1 MGHLTTFF
9 QSENL
14 IWTKLVSTYLGA
26 VLIKELLN
34 CDHSGRMSAD
44 RRREQIL
51 RTAVDLFSQRGFK
64 GTTTKE
70 IARAAGV
77 SEAIIFRHFAT
88 KDELY
93 GAILHSKSCK
103 DGLHKFPWEGNE
115 VLQEALRQKDDFGV
129 FYNLA
134 LQAMTNQQQDEGFM
148 RLLFYSALEEHELA
162 ERFFG
167 EFVSQVY
174 GFIGEY
180 VRERQADGAMRDI
193 EPRIVV
199 RAFLGML
206 IHHSLNNILWDK
218 RRSLLNI
225 SNDEAARNFA
235 EIVLRGV
242 LK

>member
-1 MGHLTTFF
+1 MT
-9 QSENL
+9 
-14 IWTKLVSTYLGA
+14 
-26 VLIKELLN
+26 
-34 CDHSGRMSAD
+34 AD
-44 RRREQIL
+44 ARREQIL
-51 RTAVDLFSQRGFK
+51 QTAVSLFSQRGFK

-70 IARAAGV
+70 IAKAAGV

-93 GAILHSKSCK
+93 GAILHSKTCN
-103 DGLHKFPWEGNE
+103 DGLHRFPWDSNE
-115 VLQEALRQKDDFGV
+115 FLQEAIRQKDDFGV

-134 LQAMTNQQQDEGFM
+134 LEAINNHHKDEPFM

-162 ERFFG
+162 DRFFG
-167 EFVSQVY
+167 EFVTRVY

-180 VRERQADGAMRDI
+180 VRERQADGAMREID
-193 EPRIVV
+193 PPVVV

-218 RRSLLNI
+218 KRLLLNI
-225 SNDEAARNFA
+225 TNEEAAKNFA
-235 EIVLRGV
+235 QIVLRGV

>member
-1 MGHLTTFF
+1 M
-9 QSENL
+9 
-14 IWTKLVSTYLGA
+14 
-26 VLIKELLN
+26 IKDILN
-34 CDHSGRMSAD
+34 CDHTGRMPAD
-44 RRREQIL
+44 LRREQIL
-51 RTAVDLFSQRGFK
+51 QTAVNLFSQRGFK

-70 IARAAGV
+70 IAKAAGV
-77 SEAIIFRHFAT
+77 SEAIIFRHFAN
-88 KDELY
+88 KGELY
-93 GAILHSKSCK
+93 GAILHSKSCH

-115 VLQEALRQKDDFGV
+115 VLQEALRNKDDFGV
-129 FYNLA
+129 FYHLA

-162 ERFFG
+162 DRFFG

-180 VRERQADGAMRDI
+180 VRERQQDGVMRDVN
-193 EPRIVV
+193 PRIVV

-218 RRSLLNI
+218 QRRILDITNE
-225 SNDEAARNFA
+225 EAARNFA

>member
-1 MGHLTTFF
+1 
-9 QSENL
+9 L
-14 IWTKLVSTYLGA
+14 IN
-26 VLIKELLN
+26 ELFN
-34 CDHSGRMSAD
+34 CDHSGRMPAD
-44 RRREQIL
+44 LRREQIL
-51 RTAVDLFSQRGFK
+51 QTAVNLFSQRGFK

-93 GAILHSKSCK
+93 GAILHSKSCR
-103 DGLHKFPWEGNE
+103 DGLNRFPWESNE
-115 VLQEALRQKDDFGV
+115 VLQEAIHQKDDFGV

-134 LQAMTNQQQDEGFM
+134 LQAMTNHQKDEAFM

-162 ERFFG
+162 DRFFG

-193 EPRIVV
+193 NPRVVV

-218 RRSLLNI
+218 QRRLLDISNEEAATNI
-225 SNDEAARNFA
+225 S
-235 EIVLRGV
+235 EIVLHGV
-242 LK
+242 MNK

>member
-1 MGHLTTFF
+1 MP
-9 QSENL
+9 
-14 IWTKLVSTYLGA
+14 
-26 VLIKELLN
+26 
-34 CDHSGRMSAD
+34 AD
-44 RRREQIL
+44 VRREQIL
-51 RTAVDLFSQRGFK
+51 QTAVNLFSQRGFK

-70 IARAAGV
+70 IAKAAGV

-93 GAILHSKSCK
+93 GAILESKSCA
-103 DGLHKFPWEGNE
+103 DGQNRFPWETNE
-115 VLQEALRQKDDFGV
+115 ALQEAIRQKDDYGV

-134 LQAMTNQQQDEGFM
+134 LEAMTNHQKDVPFM

-162 ERFFG
+162 DRFFG
-167 EFVSQVY
+167 EFVSQAY

-180 VRERQADGAMRDI
+180 VRERQEDGAMRDVK
-193 EPRIVV
+193 PRIVV

-218 RRSLLNI
+218 QRRLLDI
-225 SNDEAARNFA
+225 SNEEAAKNFA

>member
-1 MGHLTTFF
+1 M
-9 QSENL
+9 
-14 IWTKLVSTYLGA
+14 
-26 VLIKELLN
+26 IKDLFN
-34 CDHSGRMSAD
+34 CDYTGRMPAD
-44 RRREQIL
+44 ARREQIL
-51 RTAVDLFSQRGFK
+51 KTAVNLFSQRGFK

-70 IARAAGV
+70 IAKAAGV

-93 GAILHSKSCK
+93 GAILDSKSCN
-103 DGLHKFPWEGNE
+103 DGLHRFPWESNE
-115 VLQEALRQKDDFGV
+115 LLQDAIKQKDDFGV

-134 LQAMTNQQQDEGFM
+134 LHAMNNHQKDEGFM
-148 RLLFYSALEEHELA
+148 RLLFYSALEEHALA

-167 EFVSQVY
+167 EFISQVY

-180 VRERQADGAMRDI
+180 VTERQRDGVMR
-193 EPRIVV
+193 EMNPRVVV

-218 RRSLLNI
+218 QRRLLDI
-225 SNDEAARNFA
+225 SNEEAAKNFA